1 MKVTLDQYLEN
12 HTTPPSSLLEEVYRN
27 AHLTTIY
34 PRMLSGPIQGK
45 FLEMISR
52 MIQPK
57 NILEIG
63 TFTGYSAICLA
74 NGMSAGGRLTTIE
87 VDEELEDVI
96 IQHFESAG
104 LKDKISLM
112 IGNALEI
119 LPQLNETYD
128 LIFLDAD
135 KVNYPHYYTIV
146 MEKLRSGGF
155 LLADNVLWGMKVL
168 DDSIQDFETKAIRQ
182 FNDMVAIDSHV
193 HQVLLPMRDGLMLIQ
208 KH

>member
-12 HTTPPSSLLEEVYRN
+12 HTTKSSGVLEKVFRE

-45 FLEMISR
+45 FLEMVSR
-52 MIQPK
+52 MIRPK
-57 NILEIG
+57 SILEIG

-74 NGMSAGGRLTTIE
+74 NGLPPDGKLITIE

-96 IQHFESAG
+96 IQHIKSSG
-104 LKDKISLM
+104 LQDKIALV
-112 IGNALEI
+112 IGDALQI
-119 LPQLNETYD
+119 IPDLQDSFD

-135 KVNYPHYYTIV
+135 KANYPLYYPII

-155 LLADNVLWGMKVL
+155 LLVDNVLWGMKVL
-168 DDSIQDFETKAIRQ
+168 DDNIQDFETKAIRQ
-182 FNDMVAIDSHV
+182 FNDLVSADAQV
-193 HQVLLPMRDGLMLIQ
+193 HQVLLPMRDGLMLVQ
-208 KH
+208 KY